1 MHFFYKAKTGLGDS
15 YIHYR
20 LKVDMQPDKLSN
32 SAGLRK
38 LFLTMKLTTLF
49 CLFTVIHATAIT
61 SEAQKISFQK
71 KEATLLEVLQSIRQQ
86 TDYFYVCDLDMVK
99 RAPKISLNMKR
110 AEVEEVL
117 AAAFKGQSLTY
128 TIHDKTIVVK
138 SKQQVQPSG
147 ETELLFLKPKNHFPA
162 PESYKQN
169 NIGTNLTGKIDRAD
183 KLVKGRI
190 TDEKGEGLP
199 GVNVVLKGT
208 QQGTTTNSEGRYEI
222 TVPNSNTILVFS
234 FVGFVSKEMIVGER
248 STLDVSLKPDET
260 ALEEVVVIGY
270 GEVNRRDLTGSVGSA
285 SVNDMVKAPV
295 PSFAD
300 ALAGRVAGVQVSSND
315 GQPGTLPNIVI
326 RGANSLTQD
335 NSPLY
340 VIDGFPIENND
351 NGAINPADIET
362 IDILKDASATA
373 IYGARGANGVII
385 ITTKRGKT
393 GDPVISYNGYYGFQ
407 KDIKRIEVMDP
418 YEFVKLQIEKGNP
431 AVDALYLSGQGRTL
445 EDYRNIKGID
455 WYEKVLQRAPMQNHN
470 VSVSGGQGK
479 SRYSISGSY
488 LGQDGIFKNT
498 GFNRYQGRVTLDQE
512 INSRLKLGLNTNYSY
527 TREFGTIATS
537 NGGSLTANL
546 MYSIWSYR
554 PILTTSGDVG
564 DIDYEDELTD
574 PVHNPTTDYRT
585 NPLLQLENE
594 LRERNSSNMLSN
606 FYTEYRILNGLRLR
620 VTGGISLN
628 NLQNNAFNNSKTRTG
643 GPGYPQSLGPN
654 GSQTFQKVTNLTNEN
669 TLTWSKVF
677 DKIHHLNVVAG
688 YTQQTGRTSAFGA
701 TAVQISNESL
711 GLDGMDEGTPRT
723 IDSQSSL
730 WSLQSFLARV
740 NYDFRSKY
748 LLTVSMRTDGSSKF
762 ERNHRWGYFPSV
774 GLAYRI
780 KDEGFLNDIKLI
792 TDAKVRA
799 SYGTTGNNR
808 ITDFAYLS
816 SIGTSNSSGYSFGNA
831 VPSRGTFAGGLG
843 NPNLKWETTKQ
854 FNTGLDLSL
863 WNDRLSLTADLYW
876 KRTDDLLLNAQL
888 PYVTGYNTAF
898 KNIGSIS
905 NKGIEFSVN
914 TVNFSS
920 NHFKWQSN
928 FNISFNRS
936 KVLALTENQE
946 ALTSTTS
953 AVWNGNPVYI
963 AKIGQPA
970 ALLYGVVFDGVY
982 QYADFNKLENGTYVL
997 KDGIAANGGTR
1008 SLIQPGHAK
1017 YRDINN
1023 DGLISLLD
1031 YTIIGNPNPNFIGGF
1046 NNNFEY
1052 RGFDLGVFLQFSQG
1066 NDVINAN
1073 KIPFEYGYNV
1083 SNNTNQYASY
1093 ANRWTPENPTS
1104 NIPRVEGYGT
1114 RIYSSQ
1120 LVENASFLRL
1130 KTISLGYNLS
1140 VKAAKSLRM
1149 KSLRIY
1155 ASAQNL
1161 ITWTSYTGLDPEVST
1176 RHSTLTPGFDY
1187 SPYPRVRTIT
1197 LGLST
1202 TF

>member
-1 MHFFYKAKTGLGDS
+1 MLFFYKAQTGLRNS
-15 YIHYR
+15 YILYR
-20 LKVDMQPDKLSN
+20 LTVLRRSGILAD

-38 LFLTMKLTTLF
+38 LFLTMKLTTLL
-49 CLFTVIHATAIT
+49 CLFAVIHATATT

-71 KEATLLEVLQSIRQQ
+71 KGATLLEVLQSIQQQ
-86 TDYFYVCDLDMVK
+86 TDYFYVCDLEMVRK
-99 RAPKISLNMKR
+99 ASKISINMKR
-110 AEVEEVL
+110 AEVDDVL
-117 AAAFKGQSLTY
+117 TEAFKDQSLTY
-128 TIHDKTIVVK
+128 TIHDRTIVVK
-138 SKQQVQPSG
+138 SKQQNQPSG
-147 ETELLFLKPKNHFPA
+147 QPGLLLLDRRYSVSEPELQ
-162 PESYKQN
+162 KQ
-169 NIGTNLTGKIDRAD
+169 IAQRFNLAERIEKTD
-183 KLVKGRI
+183 KTLRGRI
-190 TDEKGEGLP
+190 TDEKGEVLP
-199 GVNVVLKGT
+199 GVNIVLKGT
-208 QQGTTTNSEGRYEI
+208 QQGTVTNVEGRYEI
-222 TVPNSNTILVFS
+222 SVPNDNTILVFS
-234 FVGFVSKEMIVGER
+234 FVGFVSKELAVGGRTE
-248 STLDVSLKPDET
+248 LDVSLKPDET

-285 SVNDMVKAPV
+285 SVDDMIKAPV

-351 NGAINPADIET
+351 NGAINPADIES

-393 GDPVISYNGYYGFQ
+393 GAPVISYNGYYGIQ
-407 KDIKRIEVMDP
+407 KDIKRIKVMDP
-418 YEFVKLQIEKGNP
+418 YEFVKLQIEKNSNT
-431 AVDALYLSGQGRTL
+431 VESLYLSGQGRTL

-470 VSVSGGQGK
+470 LSISGGQAK
-479 SRYSISGSY
+479 NKYSISGSY

-498 GFNRYQGRVTLDQE
+498 GFNRYQARITLDQE

-527 TREFGTIATS
+527 TREFGAIATA

-554 PILTTSGDVG
+554 PILTTSADAG
-564 DIDYEDELTD
+564 DIDYEDELSD

-594 LRERNSSNMLSN
+594 LRERHANNMLSN
-606 FYTEYRILNGLRLR
+606 FYTEYRILDGLRLR
-620 VTGGISLN
+620 VTGGIGLN
-628 NLQNNAFNNSKTRTG
+628 NLQINAFNNSKTRTG

-654 GSQTFQKVTNLTNEN
+654 GSQTFQKVANLTNEN
-669 TLTWSKVF
+669 TLTWSKAF
-677 DKIHHLNVVAG
+677 NKIHHLNVVAG
-688 YTQQTGRTSAFGA
+688 YTQQTGRTSSFGA
-701 TAVQISNESL
+701 TSVQISNEDL
-711 GLDGMDEGTPRT
+711 GLEGMDEGTPRT
-723 IDSQSSL
+723 IQSQGSL
-730 WSLQSFLARV
+730 WSLQSFLARI

-748 LLTVSMRTDGSSKF
+748 LLTMSMRTDGSSKF
-762 ERNHRWGYFPSV
+762 ESHHRWGYFPSV

-780 KDEGFLNDIKLI
+780 KDEGFLKDMKFVD
-792 TDAKVRA
+792 DAKLRV
-799 SYGTTGNNR
+799 SYGATGNNR

-816 SIGTSNSSGYSFGNA
+816 SIGTSNSSGYSFGNS
-831 VPSRGTFAGGLG
+831 VPSRGTFASGLG

-854 FNTGLDLSL
+854 FNTGLDVKL
-863 WNDRLSLTADLYW
+863 WHERLSITADFYW

-914 TVNFSS
+914 TINFSRS
-920 NHFKWQSN
+920 HFKWQSN

-1008 SLIQPGHAK
+1008 SQIQPGHAK

-1031 YTIIGNPNPNFIGGF
+1031 YTIIGNPNPDFIGGF

-1052 RGFDLGVFLQFSQG
+1052 KGFDLNVFLQFSQG

-1093 ANRWTPENPTS
+1093 ADRWTPENPTS

-1120 LVENASFLRL
+1120 LVEDASFLRL
-1130 KTISLGYNLS
+1130 KTFSLGYSLS
-1140 VKAAKSLRM
+1140 PKVSKSLKM
-1149 KSLRIY
+1149 KSLRVY
-1155 ASAQNL
+1155 VSAQNVF
-1161 ITWTSYTGLDPEVST
+1161 TWTSYTGLDPEVST
-1176 RHSTLTPGFDY
+1176 RHTTLTPGFDY
-1187 SPYPRVRTIT
+1187 SPYPRVKTII